1 MFIVIFRIAVLLLN
15 LLQLLPLLPLPM
27 AQELLMEPVEQQ
39 IIRLSGL
46 NITDQLESIRKL
58 RPSKLKSSKRY
69 TLLSC
74 GTRTKSA
81 GWVGSKDQ

>member
-74 GTRTKSA
+74 ATRTEILLKA
-81 GWVGSKDQ
+81 